1 MRPFIV
7 GVADLHFRTGAK
19 RHDVLT
25 GKTAAMVVT
34 ETRVPDGSTLDVDV
48 VLSSVPGM
56 GGGVLATGTAAT
68 TWLAECRRCSTP
80 IAGRIEVAFTEE
92 FVVDAVDG
100 ETYPIHQESV
110 DLEVVAREAILLDL
124 PLAPLCREECAG
136 LCPTCGTDL
145 NDGTCSCVP
154 AVADPRWGALSV
166 LSFEGTDGEVSD
178 DAARDGAKKP
188 QEG

>member
-34 ETRVPDGSTLDVDV
+34 ETRVPDDSTLDIDV

-56 GGGVLATGTAAT
+56 GGGVLATGTAVT
-68 TWLAECRRCSTP
+68 TWLAECRRCSAP
-80 IAGRIEVAFTEE
+80 IAGRMEVQFTEE
-92 FVVDAVDG
+92 FVIDAVEG

-145 NDGTCSCVP
+145 NEGTCSCVP
-154 AVADPRWGALSV
+154 TVADPRWGALSV
-166 LSFEGTDGEVSD
+166 LSFETTDGAE
-178 DAARDGAKKP
+178 KP